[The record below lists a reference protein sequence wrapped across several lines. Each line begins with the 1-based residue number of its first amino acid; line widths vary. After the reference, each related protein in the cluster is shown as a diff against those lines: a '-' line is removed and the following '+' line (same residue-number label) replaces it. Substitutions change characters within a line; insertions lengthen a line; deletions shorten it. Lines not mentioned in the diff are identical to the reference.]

1 MQKNSNKL
9 KYVKIPDVYDEVT
22 LKFPNIILM
31 EYIDGKTIQNIDKED
46 YDAYAKQVVKFVL
59 VTLFMHGI
67 CHGDLHVGNILFI
80 KDEHDAKYPYKIG
93 ILDFG
98 IVYKIEKTRDAFFY
112 VFSNMCDKPPEE
124 IVENTMLSGI
134 IEPVD
139 CFKKLN
145 KFHYDNITQIFTKF
159 INETVHVSK
168 NVSQMSIFRTLMD
181 LNNYIVSHKLIVDG
195 VRIKASDDLVKFQ
208 VVLGMLHG
216 VILTLCKNRYIELV
230 NIVMRETF
238 HVDASES

>member
-1 MQKNSNKL
+1 
-9 KYVKIPDVYDEVT
+9 
-22 LKFPNIILM
+22 
-31 EYIDGKTIQNIDKED
+31 
-46 YDAYAKQVVKFVL
+46 
-59 VTLFMHGI
+59 MHGI

-80 KDEHDAKYPYKIG
+80 KDDHDAKYPYKIG

-98 IVYKIEKTRDAFFY
+98 IIYKIEKTRDAFFY
-112 VFSNMCDKPPEE
+112 VFSNMCDVPPEE

-145 KFHYDNITQIFTKF
+145 KFHYDNIVQIFTKF
-159 INETVHVSK
+159 IHETVHLSK
-168 NVSQMSIFRTLMD
+168 NVSQISIFRTLMD
-181 LNNYIVSHKLIVDG
+181 LNNYIVSNKLIVDG